1 MTSLFPSQRAAED
14 FDSVIEGL
22 APPAVVDR
30 YADLF
35 ATVETLRTQ
44 PEVLPR
50 AEFASD
56 LRSRLMTAAEIELV
70 PAPPVVRRLEP
81 TRTHKRNRRLGTLAA
96 SLVIVGG
103 TAGMAAAAQGS
114 LPGDALYPIKRGI
127 EQASVAVHPSD
138 AGKGAALLDQAR
150 TRLDEVDEL
159 QAQGTP
165 DAALVASTL
174 ESFRSAAE
182 AGSAKL
188 FTAYQADGDSSDI
201 STVRGFTS
209 DQMARVADLSAGS
222 SPVADDQLVDVADL
236 LSDIDQQ
243 ARVLC
248 AGCGPQ
254 TPLQPPAAL
263 SSGAGAASVNS
274 LLARPVSQAR
284 ADVAQA
290 RAARIAS
297 LQAAAERSAQT
308 VAQIERAR
316 KAAAEKRAAAGAG
329 DSAQASAPVTNTVT
343 PDGTLVP
350 NVTHAG
356 KTAVKNLVT
365 GVTGTLT
372 TVTQGVTKNK
382 TPLDP
387 VVKGLTDTA
396 NGVTDQLLPTDH

>member
-35 ATVETLRTQ
+35 ATVEALRTQ

-56 LRSRLMTAAEIELV
+56 LRSRLMTAAETELV
-70 PAPPVVRRLEP
+70 PAAPVVRRLEP
-81 TRTHKRNRRLGTLAA
+81 SRTHKRNRRIGTLAA
-96 SLVIVGG
+96 GLVIVGG

-114 LPGDALYPIKRGI
+114 LPGDSLYPIKRGI

-159 QAQGTP
+159 RAQGSP
-165 DAALVASTL
+165 DAALIASTL
-174 ESFRSAAE
+174 ESFRSAAD
-182 AGSAKL
+182 AGSEKL
-188 FTAYQADGDSSDI
+188 FTAYQADGDASDI
-201 STVRGFTS
+201 STVRGFTA
-209 DQMARVADLSAGS
+209 DQMARVAGLSGAS
-222 SPVADDQLVDVADL
+222 NPVAGDQLVDTADL
-236 LSDIDQQ
+236 LADIDQQ

-248 AGCGPQ
+248 AACAPQ
-254 TPLQPPAAL
+254 APLQPPAAL
-263 SSGAGAASVNS
+263 SSGAGAASVDN
-274 LLARPVSQAR
+274 LLARPVAQVR
-284 ADVAQA
+284 TDVAEAKAAQ
-290 RAARIAS
+290 AARFAA
-297 LQAAAERSAQT
+297 LKAAAERSAQA
-308 VAQIERAR
+308 VALVERQN
-316 KAAAEKRAAAGAG
+316 KAAAAAA
-329 DSAQASAPVTNTVT
+329 SARTTEPVTHTVT

-350 NVTHAG
+350 SVTTAG

-365 GVTGTLT
+365 GVTGTVT
-372 TVTQGVTKNK
+372 TVTQGITKNQ

-387 VVKGLTDTA
+387 VVKGLTDTVD
-396 NGVTDQLLPTDH
+396 GVTDQLLPTDH